1 MKIYFFN
8 KVLFQGTPEEC
19 ECFKNNFL
27 DTLEKLDNEMKD
39 TYPMKQTDTYETYFE
54 ALKILNPFVYDTLC
68 YIKEGVGEYFIG
80 FRFRKM
86 GLVGT
91 SVRVYADLETK
102 MPKAYTLAFVFNII
116 CFGLDMPHVWRYEE

>member
-68 YIKEGVGEYFIG
+68 YIKEGVGEYFLEMDG
-80 FRFRKM
+80 ANRARTYDPL
-86 GLVGT
+86 LVRQML
-91 SVRVYADLETK
+91 SQLSYD
-102 MPKAYTLAFVFNII
+102 PIFYF
-116 CFGLDMPHVWRYEE
+116 